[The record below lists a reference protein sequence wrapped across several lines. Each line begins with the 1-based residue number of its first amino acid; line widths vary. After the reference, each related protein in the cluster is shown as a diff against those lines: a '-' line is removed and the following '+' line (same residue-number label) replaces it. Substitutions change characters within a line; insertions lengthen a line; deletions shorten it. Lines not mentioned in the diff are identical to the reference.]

1 MKRNIQIE
9 VNAKE
14 TNTIGKNKYLVALA
28 CGGLMEDPTV
38 WYTDYQII
46 FANTEEDARKKY
58 NELNNCNFFYG
69 KVLEKIVDK

>member
-9 VNAKE
+9 IDAKE

-38 WYTDYQII
+38 WYTNYQII
-46 FANTEEDARKKY
+46 SADTEEDAREKY
-58 NELNNCNFFYG
+58 NELNNCDFFYG